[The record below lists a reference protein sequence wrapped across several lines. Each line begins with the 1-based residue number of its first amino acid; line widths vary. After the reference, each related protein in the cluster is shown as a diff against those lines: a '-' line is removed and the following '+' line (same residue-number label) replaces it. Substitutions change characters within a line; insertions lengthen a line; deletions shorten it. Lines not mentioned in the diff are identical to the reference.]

1 MILLGLTE
9 SSKLDQIRMLGG
21 SCEVHSPI
29 KHHVGPATKCLTEW
43 GVLAQ
48 PSLRRRRP
56 AKAALSGIAADK
68 AAGTEGTVRDLY
80 DAKAAAGRARGSYK
94 SRDYTTTQLYILCQL
109 LIV

>member
-1 MILLGLTE
+1 
-9 SSKLDQIRMLGG
+9 MLGG

-29 KHHVGPATKCLTEW
+29 KHHVGPATKWGLYLTKW
-43 GVLAQ
+43 DVLAQ